1 MKPVSELL
9 KRRDSSLFQVSPD
22 ATVFEGLQQLAR
34 HGVGAMLVM
43 QGENLGLTFWFTGCR
58 VSATSKP
65 PRNPSQSMCGGP
77 WMRELNLM
85 KGSSSRV
92 GIVNT

>member
-65 PRNPSQSMCGGP
+65 ATQSLTTHVWWALDARIQIDEG
-77 WMRELNLM
+77 E
-85 KGSSSRV
+85 
-92 GIVNT
+92 